1 MKPKSKNNELEHRLT
16 ELDPPYKSM
25 EELMIGRLLDQYGIP
40 FFYRQPTIVYSQ
52 GKNEINQPSF
62 TLPGYEGL
70 VIDYAPNTNGK
81 QLLQQE
87 QLYRYNQIPAVLLG
101 PKSLM
106 EPDWQESL
114 YETLQQEAKRP
125 NDLSRCRGT

>member
-1 MKPKSKNNELEHRLT
+1 MSLFQKKLCGNNNYTVR
-16 ELDPPYKSM
+16 
-25 EELMIGRLLDQYGIP
+25 
-40 FFYRQPTIVYSQ
+40 
-52 GKNEINQPSF
+52 
-62 TLPGYEGL
+62 GL